1 MPNGPQPT
9 LLWQNPKPRI
19 SCHTPSPSDRESTP
33 WRSLVVLPTPNYS
46 TQPPSAVHAL
56 TFTSCARTSLTS
68 HLPLKL
74 CVVSGRREF
83 RLKKNSA
90 AANNIAAKVKLGA
103 VWYLLRPPTQSVAL
117 PTRGISCATNASSE
131 SSVSL
136 PLTNSKSGIVT
147 CPFQT

>member
-1 MPNGPQPT
+1 MNAQTCGQHKVLAT
-9 LLWQNPKPRI
+9 M
-19 SCHTPSPSDRESTP
+19 S
-33 WRSLVVLPTPNYS
+33 RSLVARWSYYQLLTLLNS
-46 TQPPSAVHAL
+46 TAVGRPRTDFYIVRENLANLAL
-56 TFTSCARTSLTS
+56 ATEAVRSIWQAGVC
-68 HLPLKL
+68 
-74 CVVSGRREF
+74 
-83 RLKKNSA
+83 LKKNSA